1 MIKTVLLDDDALS
14 RQAAKAALAAFS
26 DVAIIREFSKS
37 AEFFAFLKEES
48 VDLLFLDI
56 ELDGETGFQIA
67 GRMKTEHPEI
77 MVVFLTGHSTYAID
91 GYDFSPVNFLVK
103 PINAQKLFQT
113 MEEVRRRMSN
123 TDNIRK
129 TAKIMLRLKNGLE
142 IIQVDDIRYF
152 ERRNRKIYMVCHDS
166 EQSVSGYTMRE
177 LEMMLEPYG
186 FYCCH
191 QSFLVSLQHVSGLR
205 DARRQLYEVTV
216 YDRDEPVP
224 VSRHRY
230 NELIKKLK
238 KIGNTLS

>member
-14 RQAAKAALAAFS
+14 RQAARAALAAYS
-26 DVAIIREFSKS
+26 DVTIIREFSES
-37 AEFFAFLKEES
+37 TDFFAFLKNES

-77 MVVFLTGHSTYAID
+77 MIVFLTGHSTYAID

-113 MEEVRRRMSN
+113 LEEVRRRMSN
-123 TDNIRK
+123 TDNTRR

-152 ERRNRKIYMVCHDS
+152 ERRNRKIYMVCRDS

-205 DARRQLYEVTV
+205 DARRQLYEVMV
-216 YDRDEPVP
+216 HDREETVP

-230 NELIKKLK
+230 NDLTKKLK